1 MRLPSKIL
9 TKIRGHL
16 LNHMTNPLFNLFITF
31 KFAKIIWKRL
41 EAKHRV
47 DDARKRKYTVGEWLQ
62 FLITNDKPIMEQV
75 YIYGNLCDEVLNE
88 NMKNCEIRQAN
99 VLIVKF
105 PSS

>member
-1 MRLPSKIL
+1 MPKSYGREWRSNIEL
-9 TKIRGHL
+9 
-16 LNHMTNPLFNLFITF
+16 MM
-31 KFAKIIWKRL
+31 L
-41 EAKHRV
+41 EKKKYVV
-47 DDARKRKYTVGEWLQ
+47 DKSLQ
-62 FLITNDKPIMEQV
+62 FQITNDKPIMEQV